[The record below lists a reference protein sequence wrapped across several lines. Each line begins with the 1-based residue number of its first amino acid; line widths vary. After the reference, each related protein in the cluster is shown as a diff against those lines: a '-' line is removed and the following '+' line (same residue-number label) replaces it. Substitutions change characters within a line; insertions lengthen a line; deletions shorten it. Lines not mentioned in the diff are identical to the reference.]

1 MSKRRI
7 VLSIITGLAVSSTAV
22 ALTLP
27 NGEEVEELTG
37 TPDGAVKCCFVCRI
51 QTALVPLQSAVLPS
65 TNCSNVSPRGI
76 PANSRSVRKPER
88 ETKPSS
94 SVIITTRASYTAKAT
109 KKLRKAISEK
119 PMFRPK
125 PPMPIYPSTP
135 KEERRE
141 EAIPTFSTTI
151 TELTNTI
158 PKTTAGKQ
166 PVQRRV

>member
-7 VLSIITGLAVSSTAV
+7 VLSIITGLAISSTAV

-27 NGEEVEELTG
+27 NGEEVEELTA

-51 QTALVPLQSAVLPS
+51 LTAPVQWQSVVLPS
-65 TNCSNVSPRGI
+65 TNCSNASPRGI
-76 PANSRSVRKPER
+76 PANS
-88 ETKPSS
+88 PSALRQEQATRPNS
-94 SVIITTRASYTAKAT
+94 SVTITTLVFYTVKAT

-135 KEERRE
+135 KEEPRG